1 MSLTIV
7 SASGLAKADT
17 FGSAD
22 PYAVVLVNGRKI
34 GHTRTLY
41 QTQNPVWSEPAA
53 TLPLRVSGSTD
64 DCDVV
69 VQLWD
74 EDWGKT
80 KVAW

>member
-22 PYAVVLVNGRKI
+22 PYAMVLVNSREI

-41 QTQNPVWSEPAA
+41 KTQNPVWSAPAE
-53 TLPLRVSGSTD
+53 TLPLRVVGSTN

-74 EDWGKT
+74 EDWGET
-80 KVAW
+80 K